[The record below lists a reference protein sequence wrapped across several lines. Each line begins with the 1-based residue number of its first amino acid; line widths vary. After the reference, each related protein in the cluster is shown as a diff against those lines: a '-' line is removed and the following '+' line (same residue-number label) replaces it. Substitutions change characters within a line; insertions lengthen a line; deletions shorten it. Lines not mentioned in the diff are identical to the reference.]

1 MSRSGALI
9 TLGLFTMLAP
19 FSGLPS
25 SVRSFLALIFG
36 ACVVGIGISLRV
48 RKAPAAQEDPVP
60 QAVSS
65 EATIPQGMS
74 AI

>member
-25 SVRSFLALIFG
+25 SVRSLLALFFG
-36 ACVVGIGISLRV
+36 ACVVGVGISLRV
-48 RKAPAAQEDPVP
+48 RG
-60 QAVSS
+60 SS
-65 EATIPQGMS
+65 SVKEEPSVQTASSGASVPQGMS